1 VRGDAV
7 RQEIGTKKPRAVD
20 IYVGSRIRLRRNLLG
35 ISQTELGER
44 IGVTFQ
50 QVQKYEK
57 GVNRIGT
64 SRLLRICDVLQ
75 TAPEWLFEGAPGPKP
90 KQSAAARELEAAF
103 AAFLADDTAPRL
115 IVLWPRLPM
124 KTKRLLTALLAE
136 MLRQVDE

>member
-1 VRGDAV
+1 MARD
-7 RQEIGTKKPRAVD
+7 IGTKKPRAVD
-20 IYVGSRIRLRRNLLG
+20 VYVGSRIRLRRNLLG
-35 ISQTELGER
+35 ISQTELGDR

-90 KQSAAARELEAAF
+90 KQSAAARELEAALT
-103 AAFLADDTAPRL
+103 AFLADDMAPRL
-115 IVLWPRLPM
+115 IVLWPRLPV
-124 KTKRLLTALLAE
+124 KTKRLVTALLAE
-136 MLRQVDE
+136 MVRQTHD

>member
-1 VRGDAV
+1 MARDA
-7 RQEIGTKKPRAVD
+7 GTKKPRAVD
-20 IYVGSRIRLRRNLLG
+20 VYVGSRIRLRRNLLG
-35 ISQTELGER
+35 ISQTELGDR

-75 TAPEWLFEGAPGPKP
+75 TAPEWLFEGAPGPRP
-90 KQSAAARELEAAF
+90 KQSAAARELEAAL

-115 IVLWPRLPM
+115 IVLWPRLPV

-136 MLRQVDE
+136 MVRQADE